1 MTEPTPAPSTGPLRL
16 LVTGAS
22 GNIDTTLLRALAADD
37 PDHRTSPSTAPYD
50 TITRHELDLAG
61 PRAADYLAPLMIGVD
76 AVVHL
81 AWGFQPSCDVDY
93 LRRTALGGT
102 HAVIRAVR
110 RPRCLTCCTCPRSGP
125 TPPRSTDPGSTRPTP
140 STVFPPPLQP
150 AQAAAERMF
159 DALQTRSGGR
169 PTLTRLRPGF
179 VLQRDA
185 ASGLL
190 RYGLPGYLPAAA
202 LRLLKVLP
210 VDRRLLIPVVHADDV
225 ADAILRALRTPVGG
239 VFNLA
244 QSHPL
249 TATTSPPRSVP
260 TPCTC
265 PPRS

>member
-1 MTEPTPAPSTGPLRL
+1 
-16 LVTGAS
+16 
-22 GNIDTTLLRALAADD
+22 
-37 PDHRTSPSTAPYD
+37 
-50 TITRHELDLAG
+50 
-61 PRAADYLAPLMIGVD
+61 
-76 AVVHL
+76 
-81 AWGFQPSCDVDY
+81 
-93 LRRTALGGT
+93 
-102 HAVIRAVR
+102 
-110 RPRCLTCCTCPRSGP
+110 
-125 TPPRSTDPGSTRPTP
+125 
-140 STVFPPPLQP
+140 
-150 AQAAAERMF
+150 
-159 DALQTRSGGR
+159 
-169 PTLTRLRPGF
+169 